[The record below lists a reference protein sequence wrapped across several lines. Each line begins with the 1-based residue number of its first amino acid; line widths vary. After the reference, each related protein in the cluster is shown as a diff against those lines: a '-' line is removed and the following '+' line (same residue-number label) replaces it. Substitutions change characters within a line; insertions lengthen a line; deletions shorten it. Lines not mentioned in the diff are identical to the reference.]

1 MIKKEGPMDGNDT
14 ALTREERSGMLSF
27 GTCSWKYRSWAGLV
41 YSAETPENY
50 LAEYAEKYS
59 SVEVD
64 QWFWSLFPGS
74 PVALPRELTVKEYAV
89 SVPPEFRFTIKV
101 PNSVTLTHYYS
112 RGGTRAKAAGKQNGD
127 AGAPNVPE
135 PNPYFLSEPVFR
147 AFLEKLGPISDRI
160 GALMF
165 QFEYLN
171 RQKMKSLDE
180 FLSLLERFFA
190 AVPREHPYAIE
201 PRNPA
206 YLTKRYFEFLH
217 ANGLSHVFLQGYY
230 MPPVQEVFRDHGGR
244 LVSPVIVRL
253 LGTDREAMEE
263 ASGDRWNGIIAPKDR
278 ELSEIVPIVRNLIDR
293 DIKVYL
299 NVNNHYEGS
308 APLTIEKI
316 REMLGRE

>member
-1 MIKKEGPMDGNDT
+1 MSENDT
-14 ALTREERSGMLSF
+14 ALTREERSGMLSI

-50 LAEYAEKYS
+50 LAEYAERYS

-74 PVALPRELTVKEYAV
+74 PVALPRELTVKEYAA

-112 RGGTRAKAAGKQNGD
+112 RGRKN
-127 AGAPNVPE
+127 AGADGGGNGGAGGSNAPE

-147 AFLEKLGPISDRI
+147 AFLEKLAPISDRI

-171 RQKMKSLDE
+171 RDKMKSLEE
-180 FLSLLERFFA
+180 FVSNLERFFT
-190 AVPREHPYAIE
+190 AVPRDHPYALE

-217 ANGLSHVFLQGYY
+217 ANRLSHVFLQGYY
-230 MPPVQEVFRDHGGR
+230 MPPVAEVFRDHGG
-244 LVSPVIVRL
+244 LLTSPVIIRL
-253 LGTDREAMEE
+253 HGTDREGMEE
-263 ASGDRWNGIIAPKDR
+263 ASGDRWDRIIAPKDR

-293 DIKVYL
+293 GITVYL

-308 APLTIEKI
+308 APLTIERI
-316 REMLGRE
+316 RDLLGRE